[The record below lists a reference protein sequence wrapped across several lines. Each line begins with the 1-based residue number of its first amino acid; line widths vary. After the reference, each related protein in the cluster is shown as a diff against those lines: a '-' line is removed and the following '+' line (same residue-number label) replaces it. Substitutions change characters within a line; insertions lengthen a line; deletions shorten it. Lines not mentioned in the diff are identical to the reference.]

1 MNKFVKIIVAIF
13 LVALIC
19 YIPFYIVVFK
29 ILPERDPDNQFN
41 RATILQ
47 VLSGETRVF
56 YEDGENLLG
65 AFFDANHRVY
75 VPYGDIPVNLI
86 NALIAAEDSRYWTHN
101 GYDLKGFM
109 RAMVNNVKSGRM
121 SQGGSSLTQQAVKNI
136 FGREE
141 RSIKEKLKEFLNALR
156 MEKHFSKEDI
166 LEFYLNQFH
175 VSGTG
180 KGVAI
185 AAQYFFNKE
194 LKDLTLAEC
203 AFIAG
208 SVKGPFNYD
217 PFIQRTEERRKR
229 ALERGE
235 TRLRYVLSRM
245 VEEGYIEQADM
256 DAAIAKP
263 LEFNHGNF
271 RFTAWKNASTATFS
285 TSSSSRKVSKIGA
298 RPSSKSRQL

>member
-1 MNKFVKIIVAIF
+1 MNKFVKITVAFF

-19 YIPFYIVVFK
+19 CIPFYIVVFK
-29 ILPERDPDNQFN
+29 ILPERDPDNLFN
-41 RATILQ
+41 RTNILQ

-56 YEDGENLLG
+56 YEDGETLLG

-86 NALIAAEDSRYWTHN
+86 NALVAAEDSRYWTHN
-101 GYDLKGFM
+101 GYNFKGFM
-109 RAMVNNVKSGRM
+109 RAMFNNIKARRFG
-121 SQGGSSLTQQAVKNI
+121 QGGSSLTQQAVKNI

-141 RSIKEKLKEFLNALR
+141 RSVKEKLKEFLNALR

-217 PFIQRTEERRKR
+217 PCIQRT
-229 ALERGE
+229 
-235 TRLRYVLSRM
+235 
-245 VEEGYIEQADM
+245 
-256 DAAIAKP
+256 
-263 LEFNHGNF
+263 
-271 RFTAWKNASTATFS
+271 
-285 TSSSSRKVSKIGA
+285 
-298 RPSSKSRQL
+298 

>member
-41 RATILQ
+41 RANILQ

-109 RAMVNNVKSGRM
+109 RAMVNNIKYPHSRSKRSRTFLVAKS
-121 SQGGSSLTQQAVKNI
+121 
-136 FGREE
+136 
-141 RSIKEKLKEFLNALR
+141 
-156 MEKHFSKEDI
+156 
-166 LEFYLNQFH
+166 
-175 VSGTG
+175 
-180 KGVAI
+180 VA
-185 AAQYFFNKE
+185 
-194 LKDLTLAEC
+194 
-203 AFIAG
+203 
-208 SVKGPFNYD
+208 
-217 PFIQRTEERRKR
+217 
-229 ALERGE
+229 
-235 TRLRYVLSRM
+235 
-245 VEEGYIEQADM
+245 
-256 DAAIAKP
+256 
-263 LEFNHGNF
+263 
-271 RFTAWKNASTATFS
+271 
-285 TSSSSRKVSKIGA
+285 SRKN
-298 RPSSKSRQL
+298 SRNF